1 MDYDIKKFFFKKFS
15 IIVACCS
22 NGGIGFENKIPW
34 YLPDDLK
41 NFKKITTTV
50 SDNKKTNAIVMGKNT
65 WESLPIKPLPN
76 RLNIVLTSNPDYEI
90 NDKSVI
96 IANSFDDVFMY
107 CSTSTV
113 ENIFIIGGTQIY
125 NECFKL
131 YKDYID
137 KIYLTVIID
146 KYYQCDRFIDLDN
159 ILLNYNI
166 NENDVVINNN
176 FISLIATN
184 KSTGKNKRKNK
195 DETTKML
202 NVNTIKSN

>member
-1 MDYDIKKFFFKKFS
+1 MDNDIKYINLKKFS
-15 IIVACCS
+15 IIVACSS
-22 NGGIGFENKIPW
+22 NGGIGYDNKIPW

-41 NFKKITTTV
+41 NFKKITSFV
-50 SDNKKTNAIVMGKNT
+50 NDINKKNAVIMGKNT

-107 CSTSTV
+107 CGSSHI
-113 ENIFIIGGTQIY
+113 ENIFMIGGTQIY
-125 NECFKL
+125 NECFKT
-131 YKDYID
+131 YKHLID

-146 KYYQCDRFIDLDN
+146 KYYHCDRFIDLDN

-166 NENDVVINNN
+166 SEDNVIINDNYINVIASNKNN
-176 FISLIATN
+176 
-184 KSTGKNKRKNK
+184 
-195 DETTKML
+195 
-202 NVNTIKSN
+202 